1 VNVREEDFVSPTY
14 HHTYGGTAQD
24 VYVSREG
31 FARFFEVSLHD
42 VDNMAVNTKWFDVM
56 EAKSEC
62 LGYKIQEKR
71 GDPFKY
77 RITIIK
83 YRGS

>member
-1 VNVREEDFVSPTY
+1 MSAKY
-14 HHTYGGTAQD
+14 HHTYGGMAQD

-31 FARFFEVSLHD
+31 FARFFEVSLAE
-42 VDNMAVNTKWFDVM
+42 VDRMDINCKWYDVM
-56 EAKSEC
+56 DAKSEC